1 LLREDNDNLKKENLI
16 LRERVKNLENMM
28 GKRKYMSNDE
38 NGEKAELASVKS
50 LREMR
55 NNKGIRIG
63 KSSEL

>member
-1 LLREDNDNLKKENLI
+1 
-16 LRERVKNLENMM
+16 M